1 LQNEL
6 NARTRGADNADIKS
20 KPNDAVP
27 AAAKS
32 TKSRPSVVVSNFS
45 MRQSVDDLKIDPT
58 EANLP
63 QWNGLKNLDKY
74 LWTLEAAS
82 RQSVDG
88 LTNREISHLIF
99 ETFRENQAIESVNNL
114 KTRIKSG
121 HVRLTDVA
129 LGS

>member
-1 LQNEL
+1 
-6 NARTRGADNADIKS
+6 
-20 KPNDAVP
+20 
-27 AAAKS
+27 
-32 TKSRPSVVVSNFS
+32 